1 MTISTVRRHP
11 AMQQNA
17 AVVPIQESSTVRPV
31 IARST
36 LAIALALALPLAV
49 SSCSRDDG
57 AGNGNGATQN
67 AAATDAEQIQ
77 AESQRLNAW
86 FDAKYEELLQ
96 FSPIQLTFLGRK
108 DLYDQ
113 IEDMSEAGQRKRVE
127 WLEATVRE
135 MESQFDYQKLDPE
148 ARLSW
153 DLWKKQYEN
162 ARVGLEYAAHD
173 YPFEQM
179 GGMQSQVPTF
189 LIGFHKVDEEQDY
202 VAYVA
207 RLQKVGT
214 AFDQLLERARA
225 SAAAGILPPKFA
237 LEGVIDQSRKVITG
251 APFGKGADSALW
263 ADAQA
268 KADALV
274 EAGKISAERAA
285 ELKAEARAALV
296 ESLGPAYGRVIAFA
310 EGELPNAR
318 VNSTGVGQTH
328 PDGAAFYA
336 AQLKRHTSTDMTAD
350 QIHELGLSEVARLRG
365 ELEQVQ
371 KQLGVEGDLQ
381 AFFKQVSV
389 DPKRLYPNTDAGRQ
403 AYIDDATAKIDNI
416 KKQLPEYFGLLPKA
430 DLVVKRVEAFREQ
443 DGAAQHYYPGTPDG
457 SRPGI
462 YYAHLSDMNAMPKTE
477 LEVIAYHEGLP
488 GHHMQI
494 AIAQEL
500 TGVPQFRTQM
510 FDTAY
515 TEGWGLYSEWLAK
528 EMPGT
533 YEDPYSEYGRLMS
546 EMWRAIR
553 LVVDTGM
560 HAKGWTEEQAVQYF
574 RDNSSVPD
582 AAIRSEIQRYLVIP
596 GQATA
601 YKVGMIRIQ
610 QLRRKAEEAL
620 GERFDIRGFHDAV
633 LGGGAMPLDLL
644 ERRVDAWIESQKQ
657 A

>member
-1 MTISTVRRHP
+1 MRP
-11 AMQQNA
+11 AL
-17 AVVPIQESSTVRPV
+17 
-31 IARST
+31 ARST
-36 LAIALALALPLAV
+36 LAIALGLALPLALTA
-49 SSCSRDDG
+49 CSQGDTG
-57 AGNGNGATQN
+57 NAGTSQ
-67 AAATDAEQIQ
+67 AAAPDAAAVQ
-77 AESQRLNAW
+77 AETQRLNAW
-86 FDAKYEELLQ
+86 FDAKYEEALR
-96 FSPIQLTFLGRK
+96 FSPMQLTFLGRK
-108 DLYDQ
+108 ELYDQ
-113 IEDMSEAGQRKRVE
+113 LDDMSEAGLRQRVE
-127 WLEATVRE
+127 WLEASVRE
-135 MESQFDYQKLDPE
+135 MESQFDYARLDPE
-148 ARLSW
+148 AQLSW
-153 DLWKKQYEN
+153 DLWKKQAER
-162 ARVGLEYAAHD
+162 ARVELQYLAHD

-179 GGMQSQVPTF
+179 GGRQSELPTF

-202 VAYVA
+202 LAYVS
-207 RLQKVGT
+207 RLQKVGV

-225 SAAAGILPPKFA
+225 SAAAGIRPPRFA

-251 APFGKGADSALW
+251 APFGAGADSALW

-274 EAGKISAERAA
+274 QAGKIDAARAG
-285 ELKAEARAALV
+285 ELKQQARAALLESV
-296 ESLGPAYGRVIAFA
+296 EPAYERVIAFA
-310 EGELPNAR
+310 EAELPNAL
-318 VNSTGVGQTH
+318 VNPTGVGQTH
-328 PDGAAFYA
+328 PDGAAYYA
-336 AQLKRHTSTDMTAD
+336 AQLKRHTSTDMTAE
-350 QIHELGLSEVARLRG
+350 QIHELGLAEVARLRG

-371 KQLGVEGDLQ
+371 KQLGIEGDLQ
-381 AFFKQVSV
+381 AFFRQVQS

-403 AYIDDATAKIDNI
+403 AYIDDATAKIGNI
-416 KKQLPEYFGLLPKA
+416 KQHLPEYFGLLPKA

-462 YYAHLSDMNAMPKTE
+462 YYAHLSDMNSMPRTE

-494 AIAQEL
+494 SIAQEL

-515 TEGWGLYSEWLAK
+515 AEGWGLYAEWLAK

-560 HAKGWTEEQAVQYF
+560 HAKGWTEEQAVEYF
-574 RDNSSVPD
+574 RANSSVPD
-582 AAIRSEIQRYLVIP
+582 AAIRSEIQRYLVMP

-644 ERRVDAWIESQKQ
+644 ERRVDAWIASRKQ